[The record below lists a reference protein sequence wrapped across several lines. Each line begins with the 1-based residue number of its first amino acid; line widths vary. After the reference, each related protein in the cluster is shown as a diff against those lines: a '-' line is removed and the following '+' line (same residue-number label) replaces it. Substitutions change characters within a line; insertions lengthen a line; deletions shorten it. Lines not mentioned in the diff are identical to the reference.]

1 MKGTAFFLVILMAA
15 ILLLLGEY
23 KQIMTHFTTEIN
35 NNIYIFNYWTN
46 FGVRTTIS
54 HTNGPHVCY
63 CSRH

>member
-35 NNIYIFNYWTN
+35 NNIYIFNY
-46 FGVRTTIS
+46 
-54 HTNGPHVCY
+54 
-63 CSRH
+63 